1 MTSLVR
7 IVWSAW
13 GGLVPTSM
21 ACAIADGLSA
31 AGLLTTTG
39 ALEVV
44 VVDVILQ
51 LVRWRDA
58 AERVGG
64 GR

>member
-1 MTSLVR
+1 MISLAR
-7 IVWSAW
+7 IVWTAW

-31 AGLLTTTG
+31 AGLLSTTG

-44 VVDVILQ
+44 VVAVTLQ
-51 LVRWRDA
+51 LVRWREA
-58 AERVGG
+58 SERIGG